1 MRIVP
6 LVVLA
11 AMSVV
16 WTWPLALHARD
27 HLPGVPGN
35 YSFLWNL
42 WWMRKA
48 LAVAELDFFHSDY
61 LLSPFGIDL
70 VTQPHAALQGYLSAT
85 ALGALTIV
93 EAQNLYIFVSVF
105 LNAACAYAL
114 VFDITRGRVL
124 GMLAG
129 VAFGGSPYVA
139 AQLLGHVHLLTA
151 WVMPL
156 FALFLRRALQSGHV
170 GTAIGCGVCAAIA
183 AYSAYDLVVYLAL
196 FGIAYT
202 VASRQPFWRSVQAL
216 MIAAAVFA
224 VLCLPLIVQ
233 AFRVAVSDGY
243 VSQVNLGG
251 RARDIEVLAP
261 VIGNPFHPLG
271 WIGIVP
277 IMVLLTGRG
286 KWLAIEEARRWKI
299 VLIVFA
305 VCALGL
311 TGGAMVGVY
320 LALGVLMALRLAGL
334 ENKTRPAYSSGMT
347 TALIVLLA
355 LDYFPAPVPLTAL
368 DRPAVYEQLGS
379 IQDTGA
385 VIEVPFGTGDGLT
398 LYHATIHG
406 HPVVGGYIGRM
417 PPVLAQAYD
426 AMPIVGNLLRL
437 SNGGRAVESA
447 APQSLP
453 FRYLVLN
460 TDTASPELVDY
471 VRETF
476 DMDLI
481 ASGNGRELYAVQGA
495 RPVERR
501 AEMRRHVHSGG
512 VGR

>member
-1 MRIVP
+1 M
-6 LVVLA
+6 
-11 AMSVV
+11 
-16 WTWPLALHARD
+16 
-27 HLPGVPGN
+27 
-35 YSFLWNL
+35 
-42 WWMRKA
+42 
-48 LAVAELDFFHSDY
+48 AVAELDFFHSND

-85 ALGALTIV
+85 ALGALTVV
-93 EAQNLYIFVSVF
+93 EAQNLYILVSVF

-114 VFDITRGRVL
+114 VFDITRDRRL
-124 GMLAG
+124 GVLAG

-139 AQLLGHVHLLTA
+139 AHLVGHFDLLTA
-151 WVMPL
+151 WVLPL
-156 FALFLRRALQSGHV
+156 FALFLRRALQSGRV
-170 GTAIGCGVCAAIA
+170 GTAIGCGVCAAVA
-183 AYSAYDLVVYLAL
+183 AYSAYDLVVYLVL
-196 FGIAYT
+196 FGIAFT
-202 VASRQPFWRSVQAL
+202 SASRQPFWRSVQAL

-233 AFRVAVSDGY
+233 AFRVAVSDRY

-251 RARDIEVLAP
+251 SARGIEVLAP
-261 VIGNPFHPLG
+261 FMGNPFHPLG

-286 KWLAIEEARRWKI
+286 KWLANEEARRWKI

-305 VCALGL
+305 VCALGV
-311 TGGAMVGVY
+311 TVGAMVGVY

-334 ENKTRPAYSSGMT
+334 KNRIRSTYVPGIT

-355 LDYFPAPVPLTAL
+355 LDYLPAPVPLTAL
-368 DRPAVYEQLGS
+368 DRPAVYEQLAS
-379 IQDTGA
+379 IQDNGA

-437 SNGGRAVESA
+437 SNGERAVENGG
-447 APQSLP
+447 PQPLP

-460 TDTASPELVDY
+460 RDTASPELVDY
-471 VRETF
+471 VRATF

-481 ASGNGRELYAVQGA
+481 ASGHGRELYAVQGA
-495 RPVERR
+495 RPAEMR
-501 AEMRRHVHSGG
+501 AEMRRHVHSGA
-512 VGR
+512 VGE